1 MYRTLKTL
9 PCLSQIDSLHKRG
22 QKKEKNR
29 MTDRHTDRPTDT
41 VRQTNG
47 PNVRHRQTD
56 RQTSKWIY
64 RKTDS
69 LCHHKGEMWINYQ
82 IVISCDPTYPGLYIG
97 FF

>member
-56 RQTSKWIY
+56 RPANGYTERQTAYGTIKVKCGSTTK
-64 RKTDS
+64 S
-69 LCHHKGEMWINYQ
+69 
-82 IVISCDPTYPGLYIG
+82 S
-97 FF
+97 